1 LDKLPLAPAHRS
13 GEPPTAYASRIA
25 AAYGLEAKELCG
37 DQNVGFLRLVRGDTA
52 AIKRLA
58 KLGGAELVD
67 LQACAFESQGQY
79 EVLHRGQTF
88 RREDL
93 VTDRL
98 DVCPR
103 CLLDDIARAD
113 AAAADTAVTLRAEWC
128 LDVVDTCPVHDQALV
143 TLQAGRGP
151 AYGFDFANA
160 LAPLIERLPDM
171 AEQAEHR
178 APTRLQSYFL
188 ARLDGRETGAPYLD
202 AMTPSAAV
210 RTCEMLGAAARFGGR
225 IQSDRLDR
233 ARLREARIAGF
244 DIAAAGECAIRH
256 LLETLSTTYTGTKPR
271 NDPAARLA
279 FAALN
284 NFLHILPLRR
294 TWKDDAFEPL
304 RATVRNFIKANFP
317 LKTGEIVL
325 GETIS
330 ETSVHST
337 STLAK
342 AVGAG
347 VNRVSKLLQIAGV
360 IGPDTP
366 DNVVFDA
373 QAGYRAVRDNLA
385 GLDFPETADRLGIN
399 LKQARLFAE
408 AGFIENV
415 SESPLR
421 MHARFAPAA
430 LDAFVDRL
438 LAGAV
443 TVRRLEAGYATI
455 SEATN
460 RVTVLQIDIVRL
472 ILDGKLKW
480 TGSLGGKRDLTSILV
495 KLSEVNAAIHGLD
508 PDTLSIAEFAEVS
521 ALKKQAAQL
530 AVKRGIVKSVAR
542 KRAGRKVYRIPRSE
556 AEAFRRRYITLGEL
570 SRSLGKHHTTVLK
583 SLRAKGILPEFDL
596 GKARIGIYRRDQVE
610 DVGRGGPA

>member
-1 LDKLPLAPAHRS
+1 MDKLPFAPPHRPF
-13 GEPPTAYASRIA
+13 EPPTAYASRIA
-25 AAYGLEAKELCG
+25 AAYGLEAKEFCS
-37 DQNVGFLRLVRGDTA
+37 DQGVGFLRLVRGNIE
-52 AIKRLA
+52 AINRLA
-58 KLGGAELVD
+58 RLGGVESPNLM
-67 LQACAFESQGQY
+67 ACAFETLGQY
-79 EVLHRGQTF
+79 EILHRGQTF

-113 AAAADTAVTLRAEWC
+113 AVVADTAGTLRAEWC
-128 LDVVDTCPVHDQALV
+128 LDVVDTCPVHRQAMV
-143 TLQAGRGP
+143 TLQTGRGP

-178 APTRLQSYFL
+178 QPTELQSYLL
-188 ARLDGRETGAPYLD
+188 ARLDGRKTCVPYLD
-202 AMTPSAAV
+202 AMNPSAAV

-225 IQSDRLDR
+225 VQSDRLDR
-233 ARLREARIAGF
+233 PRLRDARVAGF
-244 DIAAAGECAIRH
+244 QIATAGECAIRR
-256 LLETLSTTYTGTKPR
+256 LLDTLSTTYIGAKPR
-271 NDPAARLA
+271 NEPAARLA

-304 RATVRNFIKANFP
+304 RATVRDFIKANFP
-317 LKTGEIVL
+317 LKPGEIVL
-325 GETIS
+325 GETIA

-337 STLAK
+337 ATLAK

-347 VNRVSKLLQIAGV
+347 VKRVGKLLQIAGV
-360 IGPDTP
+360 IGPNTP

-373 QAGYRAVRDNLA
+373 HAGYRAVRDNLA
-385 GLDFPETADRLGIN
+385 ALDFPETAARLGIT

-438 LAGAV
+438 LSGAV
-443 TVRRLEAGYATI
+443 NVRRLKPGYATI
-455 SEATN
+455 AEATN
-460 RVTVLQIDIVRL
+460 RTTVLQIDIVRL

-480 TGSLGGKRDLTSILV
+480 TGCLGGKRDLASILV
-495 KLSEVNAAIHGLD
+495 KLSEVNATIHGLD
-508 PDTLSIAEFAEVS
+508 PDTLSVVEFAQR
-521 ALKKQAAQL
+521 AGLKKQAAHHM
-530 AVKRGIVKSVAR
+530 VKLGIVKSVAG
-542 KRAGRKVYRIPRSE
+542 KRSGRKVYRVPRTE
-556 AEAFRRRYITLGEL
+556 VYAFRRRYVTLGEI
-570 SRSLGKHHTTVLK
+570 SRTRGKHHPAMKKALEVE
-583 SLRAKGILPEFDL
+583 GILPAFDL
-596 GKARIGIYRRDQVE
+596 GKVRIMVYRREEVE
-610 DVGRGGPA
+610 NARQR